1 MKRHFR
7 ILCII
12 LAALVVLGTVLTTS
26 ASAAGKYDSDTSI
39 SGYRGRIGIA
49 GGAAIIQRGDTLLL
63 AVGSSEGHAEDLSKL
78 KVTWSA
84 NPSEVKLTNKGFSKG
99 NDDWE
104 ADVTFLKGGITVPV
118 YATVNGTK
126 LESDFKVLAD
136 PVHVTKVA
144 LSTKTA
150 SLYGKDQTAV
160 VNVTLYPAG
169 MPLVNGDDH
178 PAVITSNSNVVTGT
192 FHRDPYPSTS
202 DYILLLARG
211 DGTATVTVKT
221 RSGPS
226 ASCYVTVSGTGHK
239 AKSGSA
245 SGKSSSNKGNTG
257 AQQNYGRSGT
267 PNSIT
272 QEGHTVKPSASGN
285 SNSGSSTSPASSGK
299 ASDILSSSSSGVLPP
314 KFSGTESNTQNAE
327 QASEK
332 KQAKHTNG
340 WLIAVIVI
348 IAAGS
353 VITVY
358 VLFKKKKAK
367 QKLDETQEIKLKK

>member
-39 SGYRGRIGIA
+39 SGYKGRIVMR
-49 GGAAIIQRGDTLLL
+49 GGAAVIQRGDTLPLSI
-63 AVGSSEGHAEDLSKL
+63 ASSEIEDISKL
-78 KVTWSA
+78 NVVWSA
-84 NPSEVKLTNKGFSKG
+84 DSSEVKLTNKGYSKDTQQW
-99 NDDWE
+99 N

-136 PVHVTKVA
+136 PVHATKVA

-267 PNSIT
+267 PNSII
-272 QEGHTVKPSASGN
+272 QEGHTVNPSASGN
-285 SNSGSSTSPASSGK
+285 LNSGSSTSPASSGK
-299 ASDILSSSSSGVLPP
+299 ASGISSSSSSGVIPP
-314 KFSGTESNTQNAE
+314 KFSGTESDAPNTE

-353 VITVY
+353 VIIVY

>member
-26 ASAAGKYDSDTSI
+26 ASAAAKYPPAANI
-39 SGYRGRIGIA
+39 PGYKGRIGMS
-49 GGAAIIQRGDTLLL
+49 GGAAVIERGDTLPLSIS
-63 AVGSSEGHAEDLSKL
+63 SSEIEDLSKL
-78 KVTWSA
+78 KIVWSV
-84 NPSEVKLTNKGFSKG
+84 NPSEVKLTNKGYSKDTQQW
-99 NDDWE
+99 N
-104 ADVTFLKGGITVPV
+104 AAVTFLKGGITVPV
-118 YATVNGTK
+118 YAIVNGTK
-126 LESDFKVLAD
+126 LESDFKVWAD
-136 PVHVTKVA
+136 PVHATKVA

-267 PNSIT
+267 PNSII
-272 QEGHTVKPSASGN
+272 QEGHTVNPSASGN
-285 SNSGSSTSPASSGK
+285 LNSGSSTSPTSSGK
-299 ASDILSSSSSGVLPP
+299 ASGISSSSLSGVIPP
-314 KFSGTESNTQNAE
+314 KFSGTESDAPNTE

-348 IAAGS
+348 IAASS
-353 VITVY
+353 VIIVY

>member
-7 ILCII
+7 IFCII

-26 ASAAGKYDSDTSI
+26 ASAAAKYPPAANI
-39 SGYRGRIGIA
+39 PGYKGRIGMS
-49 GGAAIIQRGDTLLL
+49 GGAAVIERGDTLPL
-63 AVGSSEGHAEDLSKL
+63 AIDSSEGHAEDLSKL

-84 NPSEVKLTNKGFSKG
+84 DPSEVKLTNKGFSKG

-126 LESDFKVLAD
+126 LESDFKVWAD
-136 PVHVTKVA
+136 PVHATKVA

-150 SLYGKDQTAV
+150 SLYGKNQTAV

-192 FHRDPYPSTS
+192 FHRDPYPSVS

-226 ASCYVTVSGTGHK
+226 ASCYVTVTGTGHK
-239 AKSGSA
+239 AKPGSA
-245 SGKSSSNKGNTG
+245 SGGSSSISANTG
-257 AQQNYGRSGT
+257 AQRNYGKSGT
-267 PNSIT
+267 PNSII
-272 QEGHTVKPSASGN
+272 QEGHTVNPSASGN
-285 SNSGSSTSPASSGK
+285 LNSGSSTSPTSSGK
-299 ASDILSSSSSGVLPP
+299 ASGISSSSLSGVIPP
-314 KFSGTESNTQNAE
+314 KFSETESDAPNTE

-348 IAAGS
+348 IAASS
-353 VITVY
+353 VIIVY

>member
-39 SGYRGRIGIA
+39 SGYKGRIVMR
-49 GGAAIIQRGDTLLL
+49 GGAAVIQRGDTLPLSI
-63 AVGSSEGHAEDLSKL
+63 ASSEIEDISKL
-78 KVTWSA
+78 NVVWSA
-84 NPSEVKLTNKGFSKG
+84 DSSEVKLTNKGYSKDTQQW
-99 NDDWE
+99 N

-136 PVHVTKVA
+136 PVHATKVA

-239 AKSGSA
+239 AKPGSA

-267 PNSIT
+267 PNSII
-272 QEGHTVKPSASGN
+272 QEGHTVNPSASGN

-299 ASDILSSSSSGVLPP
+299 ASGISSSSSSGVIPP
-314 KFSGTESNTQNAE
+314 KFSETESDAPNTE

-353 VITVY
+353 VIIVY

>member
-26 ASAAGKYDSDTSI
+26 ASAAAKYPPAANI
-39 SGYRGRIGIA
+39 PGYKGRIGMS
-49 GGAAIIQRGDTLLL
+49 GGAAVIERGDTLPLSIS
-63 AVGSSEGHAEDLSKL
+63 SSEIEDLSKL
-78 KVTWSA
+78 KIVWSV
-84 NPSEVKLTNKGFSKG
+84 NPSEVKLTNKGYSKDTQQW
-99 NDDWE
+99 N
-104 ADVTFLKGGITVPV
+104 AAVTFLKGGITVPV
-118 YATVNGTK
+118 YAIVNGTK
-126 LESDFKVLAD
+126 LESDFKVWAD
-136 PVHVTKVA
+136 PVHATKVA

-226 ASCYVTVSGTGHK
+226 ASCNLTVSGTGHK
-239 AKSGSA
+239 AKPGSA

-257 AQQNYGRSGT
+257 AQRNYGKSGT
-267 PNSIT
+267 PNSII
-272 QEGHTVKPSASGN
+272 QEGHTVNPSASGN
-285 SNSGSSTSPASSGK
+285 LNSGSSTNPASSGK
-299 ASDILSSSSSGVLPP
+299 ASGISSSSSSGVIPP
-314 KFSGTESNTQNAE
+314 KFSETESDAPNAE

-353 VITVY
+353 VIIAY
-358 VLFKKKKAK
+358 VLFKRKKAK
-367 QKLDETQEIKLKK
+367 QKLDETREIKLKK